1 MSCAGMVVTV
11 MDISQMPVV
20 ERRGKRTPRGLDSSR
35 VTQLSL
41 RKERRRR
48 KVGLAEEEFGGKGE
62 VEQFRTGE
70 GKEGSEDADKEWGM
84 GKMMNQGVKSDKQLS
99 LIKEDPTVFAGWP
112 CLLQPQVDQ
121 TCHFVKDVH
130 FYSENHG

>member
-1 MSCAGMVVTV
+1 M
-11 MDISQMPVV
+11 
-20 ERRGKRTPRGLDSSR
+20 
-35 VTQLSL
+35 
-41 RKERRRR
+41 
-48 KVGLAEEEFGGKGE
+48 
-62 VEQFRTGE
+62 EQFRTGE
-70 GKEGSEDADKEWGM
+70 GKEGSEDADKEWRM
-84 GKMMNQGVKSDKQLS
+84 GKMMNQGLKSDKQLS